1 MAMDPRKLKAYVSKG
16 QPELY
21 DEEEEEESESPEHEE
36 LESEEHE
43 AAESPEEEAAEHADD
58 ELESDEDEG
67 DELESDE
74 DEAEFEDFI
83 GDVYTHAEELEEAA
97 LAIDEALNH
106 DTQPSP
112 GVVEEMKSQLGD
124 MPDVVQEGIADFL
137 VGMPYEEVLEL
148 AESLAERDRITDAEQ
163 VAGWL
168 YWAAKNIE
176 A

>member
-1 MAMDPRKLKAYVSKG
+1 MAMDPKKLKAYVSKG
-16 QPELY
+16 QPEQY
-21 DEEEEEESESPEHEE
+21 DEEDESPEHEELEHEE

-58 ELESDEDEG
+58 GEH
-67 DELESDE
+67 

-97 LAIDEALNH
+97 SLIDEALTH

-112 GVVEEMKSQLGD
+112 ESVERMKSQLAE
-124 MPDVVQEGIADFL
+124 MPDVVQQGIADFL
-137 VGMPYEEVLEL
+137 VGMPYEEVVEL
-148 AESLAERDRITDAEQ
+148 AESLAERERITDAEQ

-168 YWAAKNIE
+168 YWAAKNVE

>member
-1 MAMDPRKLKAYVSKG
+1 MAMDPKKLKAYISKG

-21 DEEEEEESESPEHEE
+21 DEEEEESESPEHEE

-43 AAESPEEEAAEHADD
+43 AEESPEEEAAEHA
-58 ELESDEDEG
+58 EM
-67 DELESDE
+67 ESDE
-74 DEAEFEDFI
+74 DEAEFEDFV

-97 LAIDEALNH
+97 SSIEEALNH
-106 DTQPSP
+106 DSQPSP
-112 GVVEEMKSQLGD
+112 ETVEQMKAQLAE
-124 MPDVVQEGIADFL
+124 MPDVVQEGVANFL

-148 AESLAERDRITDAEQ
+148 AESLAERERIVDAEQ

-168 YWAAKNIE
+168 YWAAKNVE